1 MQHIH
6 DIHFAT
12 SRLASVLDDLAVRG
26 ISEFDP
32 TYEELDREFAEL
44 RLQLGNA

>member
-1 MQHIH
+1 MQHINA
-6 DIHFAT
+6 IQFAT
-12 SRLASVLDDLAVRG
+12 SRLASALDDLAARG
-26 ISEFDP
+26 IPEFDP

>member
-1 MQHIH
+1 MQLIH

-12 SRLASVLDDLAVRG
+12 SRLASVLDDLAARG

-44 RLQLGNA
+44 RCQLGNA